1 MTRLSKWRKAAAAR
15 LRREDG
21 AVTVE
26 FAVVFPLFMAVF
38 LLAVDTGIAKMRQV
52 FLDRAIDIA
61 VREVRLG
68 RVSEQSSLASLICQ
82 RSSMLPNCLK
92 NITVEMQPI
101 STVDFAG
108 LNDPVQ
114 CVNREKEITPA
125 VVFNPGAG
133 GQAQELMLIRV
144 CVVVDPFIKMT
155 RGLAGISLN
164 ESGDLVLIGRS
175 VFVNEPRV

>member
-1 MTRLSKWRKAAAAR
+1 MTRYNQWHRAAAAR
-15 LRREDG
+15 LKREDG

-26 FAVVFPLFMAVF
+26 FVVIFPLFMVVF

-52 FLDRAIDIA
+52 FLDRAIDIS

-68 RVSEQSSLASLICQ
+68 RVSEQSSLAELICQ
-82 RSSMLPNCLK
+82 RTSMVPDCLS

-101 STVDFAG
+101 STAGFDGLDDPFKCVD
-108 LNDPVQ
+108 
-114 CVNREKEITPA
+114 REQQLTPSVA
-125 VVFNPGAG
+125 FKPGAG

-155 RGLAGISLN
+155 KSLAGIALN
-164 ESGDLVLIGRS
+164 EKGELVLIGRS